1 MKLTKL
7 SLIAAFAVSAAVAG
21 GDIAPVEPVVEPI
34 VIDAFP
40 NWEFN
45 GQAVVYYQTLDRFG
59 AGSLF
64 DQADALASAGLQ
76 LDAVGKFDYGLSVGG
91 QVSGLGT
98 LGLQNSVVSNIMQ
111 SADGNLNG
119 GAVTKLWGAWGNEST
134 TVKGGRMEL
143 PKSLSPFA
151 WSENWNVFKNT
162 YEAALLVN
170 SSLPG
175 TTLVGAWVS
184 GANQNG
190 VGAWGGNGNWA
201 MHPNFTV
208 PINHG
213 GGSNLNAFNKVNG
226 TDGIFMATAQNK
238 SIAGLALTG
247 SWYYG
252 ANLVDNLINK
262 TEEIAGDP
270 LSAGTGDAT
279 NILWGDA
286 TYVNPDTYGLIVGLQ
301 GGNVDIGNDF
311 DSTTAWGA
319 KIGGKFNMFAL
330 SAAYSS
336 VNDGATGVFN
346 VGGVK
351 TPLYTQMIL
360 NQGFISSNA
369 DTFLIK
375 GVVAALGGKFI
386 AQYGGTTMNDR
397 LINGVTDV
405 YGDRDYGEFDFI
417 YKTKVWNDR
426 ISLLAAYVNQ
436 TQDELVVASTDADG
450 NVIGTTKF
458 EDSNNVLRFWA
469 RYNF

>member
-7 SLIAAFAVSAAVAG
+7 SLIAALAVSTAMAG
-21 GDIAPVEPVVEPI
+21 GDIAPVEPAPI
-34 VIDAFP
+34 VLEEFP
-40 NWEFN
+40 QWEFS
-45 GQAVVYYQTLDRFG
+45 GQAVLYYQTVDGFG
-59 AGSLF
+59 NKDLF
-64 DQADALASAGLQ
+64 AQEAALASAGLQ
-76 LDAVGKFDYGLSVGG
+76 LNAVGTFDYGLSVGA
-91 QVSGLGT
+91 QVTGLGT

-119 GAVTKLWGAWGNEST
+119 GAVTKLYGQWANEST

-151 WSENWNVFKNT
+151 WSEGWNVFKNT
-162 YEAALLVN
+162 YEAALIIN
-170 SSLPG
+170 SSIPG

-190 VGAWGGNGNWA
+190 VGAWDGIGNWA
-201 MHPNFTV
+201 MHPNFAV

-238 SIAGLALTG
+238 SVEGLTVTG
-247 SWYYG
+247 SVYYG
-252 ANLVDNLINK
+252 ANLVDNLTNK
-262 TEEIAGDP
+262 VEEIAGAP

-279 NILWGDA
+279 TILWGDVA
-286 TYVNPDTYGLIVGLQ
+286 YANANLPVTFGVQ
-301 GGNVDIGNDF
+301 GGNIDIGNDKET
-311 DSTTAWGA
+311 TTAWGA
-319 KIGGKFNMFAL
+319 KIGGKFGMFSAL
-330 SAAYSS
+330 AAYSS
-336 VNDGATGVFN
+336 VDEGATGVFN

-360 NQGFISSNA
+360 NQGFIAWNA
-369 DTFLIK
+369 DTFLVK
-375 GVVAALGGKFI
+375 GVVGALGGKFI

-397 LINGVTDV
+397 GVLGDV
-405 YGDRDYGEFDFI
+405 NYGEFDFI

-426 ISLLAAYVNQ
+426 IALLAAYVY
-436 TQDELVVASTDADG
+436 QDLDAKLVND
-450 NVIGTTKF
+450 VIV
-458 EDSNNVLRFWA
+458 DDLDNNNVLRFWA